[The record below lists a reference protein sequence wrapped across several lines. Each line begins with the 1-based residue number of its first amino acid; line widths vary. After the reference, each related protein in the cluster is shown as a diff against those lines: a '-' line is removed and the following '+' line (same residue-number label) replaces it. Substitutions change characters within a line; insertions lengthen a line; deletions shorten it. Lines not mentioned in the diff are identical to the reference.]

1 MRHGKH
7 PHPHRM
13 GPPRGILRHITL
25 LILKQQP
32 KSGSELTDEIEQYAD
47 WRPSPGSIYPLLTRL
62 QEDGLI
68 ESQPDQD
75 INLRRFTLTEEG
87 RRELEEHLRFDT
99 QFKKRTRTIRKIYW
113 RLHGK
118 MPEDI
123 YTSFTALIEQIEVIY
138 RKAAANPER
147 KRRFIDVLDSTT
159 EQLKSLGGDADE

>member
-1 MRHGKH
+1 
-7 PHPHRM
+7 M

>member
-1 MRHGKH
+1 
-7 PHPHRM
+7 M

-123 YTSFTALIEQIEVIY
+123 YNSFTALIEQIEVIY

-147 KRRFIDVLDSTT
+147 KRRFIDILDSAT